1 MEEREDKAAQA
12 NEASAGQ
19 ESAGERCP
27 VCGHMN
33 PPEADVCGECG
44 QRLLPTE
51 VRHVSRE
58 EAFGIE
64 RPPLP
69 PMEDRLGDTTV
80 KPVKDARSEE
90 PDASPSESG
99 TSIEGKA
106 KELGDSEF
114 RYYFAPPKATL
125 LLQPAGLMR
134 RAGALF
140 FDWILAIVLSVAVL
154 YGAGAGEQLAEL
166 ATVFSMERLGALDLE
181 ELSTSLYNVYL
192 AMVLLSIVVPVG
204 MYTLFTYYGGSTP
217 GMRFFGIQVTRVDGA
232 DLSFG
237 AAFLRAAVLWL
248 FVMFAWIIYLP
259 LAALYTYLDPRGRT
273 IHDVLCGTNVY
284 VRGPGG

>member
-1 MEEREDKAAQA
+1 MDEREDNAAA
-12 NEASAGQ
+12 NGEGSP
-19 ESAGERCP
+19 EPEPAGERCP
-27 VCGHMN
+27 VCGHIN

-51 VRHVSRE
+51 IRYGSRE
-58 EAFGIE
+58 EAFGVE
-64 RPPLP
+64 RRPLP
-69 PMEDRLGDTTV
+69 PTEEALGDTTV
-80 KPVKDARSEE
+80 KPVKDKPAEE
-90 PDASPSESG
+90 PDKSSPEGG
-99 TSIEGKA
+99 TSVEGKA
-106 KELGDSEF
+106 QELDESEF
-114 RYYFAPPKATL
+114 RYFFASPQATL

-140 FDWILAIVLSVAVL
+140 FDWILAILLSVTVL
-154 YGAGAGEQLAEL
+154 YGAGAGEELAEL
-166 ATVFSMERLGALDLE
+166 ATVFSMESLGALDLE
-181 ELSTSLYNVYL
+181 ELSAPLYNVYL

-232 DLSFG
+232 ALPLG
-237 AAFLRAAVLWL
+237 TAFLRAAVLWL

-284 VRGPGG
+284 LRGPGG